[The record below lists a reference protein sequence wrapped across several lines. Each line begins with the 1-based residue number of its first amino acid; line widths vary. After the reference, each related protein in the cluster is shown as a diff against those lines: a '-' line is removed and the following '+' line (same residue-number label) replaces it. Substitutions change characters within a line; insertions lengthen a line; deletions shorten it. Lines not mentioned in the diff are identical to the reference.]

1 MTDQTKKA
9 LYNYCLDYVN
19 QRIKNAKT
27 AVESAQASANAE
39 TKSTAGD
46 KHDTARAMMQL
57 EAENNAKQL
66 DAANKL
72 MRTLTS
78 INPDQKCARVESG
91 SLIITSAGNFYVA
104 ISAGKIEHEGTTYF
118 AAAPSSPL
126 IQALHGLK
134 AGENTVFN
142 GRKFEILTIY

>member
-1 MTDQTKKA
+1 MTDQTKKD
-9 LYNYCLDYVN
+9 LYAYCLEYVN
-19 QRIKNAKT
+19 QRITNAKT

-72 MRTLTS
+72 MRTLS
-78 INPDQKCARVESG
+78 GIDPDKKSLTVESG
-91 SLIITSAGNFYVA
+91 SLVITSAGNFYVA
-104 ISAGKIEHEGTTYF
+104 IGAGKIEMDGTIYF

-134 AGENTVFN
+134 AGEKTQFN
-142 GRKFEILTIY
+142 GRNFEVLEIY